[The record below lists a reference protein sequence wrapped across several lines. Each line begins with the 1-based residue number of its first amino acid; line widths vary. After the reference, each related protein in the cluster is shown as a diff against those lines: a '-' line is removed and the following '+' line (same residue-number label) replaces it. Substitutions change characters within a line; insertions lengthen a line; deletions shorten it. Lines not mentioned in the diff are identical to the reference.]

1 MMTGRKKKEQA
12 PICPVIGGDDFLAIA
27 TEEEFETIAR
37 SGTAN
42 PIAPLRHRLARDL
55 VATPRDRLAWLIDHL
70 AYTKLDRRRPEE
82 LRRLWAR
89 VLIQVEAVMR
99 GRWIVEG
106 NTPECERKIPRW
118 LPSISR

>member
-27 TEEEFETIAR
+27 TEEEFEAIAR

-42 PIAPLRHRLARDL
+42 PIAPVRHRLARDL
-55 VATPRDRLAWLIDHL
+55 TATPRDRLAWLIDHL
-70 AYTKLDRRRPEE
+70 AYSKLDLRHPEA

-89 VLIQVEAVMR
+89 VLIQVEAVTK
-99 GRWIVEG
+99 GRWIVET
-106 NTPECERKIPRW
+106 NTPDAER
-118 LPSISR
+118 